1 MYVNDLKDLF
11 GEDTSFVFVKEPD
24 YSRQVLLEF
33 QKKYGIGTYDFFTFY
48 RTFGVTPVKIDAKEL
63 ASWEHHYEIF
73 KMAGGDVWSLK
84 ESNRESKSTKWRET
98 RHFFM
103 ASPMSS
109 SASPLETSS
118 YLEHIIV
125 QRLGLQI
132 ISRISIPRLG

>member
-84 ESNRESKSTKWRET
+84 ESNKKSKTTRWREN
-98 RHFFM
+98 RHFLC
-103 ASPMSS
+103 P
-109 SASPLETSS
+109 
-118 YLEHIIV
+118 
-125 QRLGLQI
+125 
-132 ISRISIPRLG
+132 PRLFLSIFHFKLFHFAFGYIFVS

>member
-11 GEDTSFVFVKEPD
+11 REDTSFVFVKEPD

-84 ESNRESKSTKWRET
+84 ESNKKSKTTRWREN
-98 RHFFM
+98 RHFLC
-103 ASPMSS
+103 P
-109 SASPLETSS
+109 
-118 YLEHIIV
+118 
-125 QRLGLQI
+125 
-132 ISRISIPRLG
+132 PRLFFFINLPFQALPLRLRVYLRIVSVLLYNASAYR

>member
-84 ESNRESKSTKWRET
+84 ESNRESKSTKWREN
-98 RHFFM
+98 RHFLC
-103 ASPMSS
+103 P
-109 SASPLETSS
+109 
-118 YLEHIIV
+118 
-125 QRLGLQI
+125 
-132 ISRISIPRLG
+132 PRLFLSIFHFKLFHFAFGYIFVS

>member
-11 GEDTSFVFVKEPD
+11 GEDASFVFVKEPD

-33 QKKYGIGTYDFFTFY
+33 QKKYGIGTYDLFTFY

-84 ESNRESKSTKWRET
+84 EFNRKSKATRWREN
-98 RHFFM
+98 RHF
-103 ASPMSS
+103 
-109 SASPLETSS
+109 L
-118 YLEHIIV
+118 
-125 QRLGLQI
+125 
-132 ISRISIPRLG
+132 